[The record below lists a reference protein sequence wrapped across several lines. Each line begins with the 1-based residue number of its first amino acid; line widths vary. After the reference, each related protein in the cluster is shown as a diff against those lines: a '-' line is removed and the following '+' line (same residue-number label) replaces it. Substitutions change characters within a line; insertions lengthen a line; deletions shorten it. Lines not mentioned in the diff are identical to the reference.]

1 MGFAARM
8 RGGCWRGRNWAG
20 AVIGAVAGCVRATS
34 GVARGIFTP
43 WRWRGVGVIA
53 RRRLIYSRAMFHVQ
67 DSLYIDEREIEFS
80 MIRAQGAGGQNV
92 NKVSSAVHLRF
103 DVRASSLPADIK
115 DALCAMSDHRISKE
129 GVIVIKSQSFRSQD
143 KNRAEAIERL
153 VNMVRAAAKVEK
165 PRRATKPTRASQ
177 RRRVQR
183 KVLHGEVKR
192 LRGRVQGE

>member
-1 MGFAARM
+1 
-8 RGGCWRGRNWAG
+8 
-20 AVIGAVAGCVRATS
+20 
-34 GVARGIFTP
+34 
-43 WRWRGVGVIA
+43 
-53 RRRLIYSRAMFHVQ
+53 MFHVQ
-67 DSLYIDEREIEFS
+67 DSLYIDERELVFT

-103 DVRASSLPADIK
+103 DVRASSLPVEIQ
-115 DALCAMSDHRISKE
+115 DAVCALNDHRISKD
-129 GVIVIKSQSFRSQD
+129 GVIVIKSQSFRSQE

-153 VNMVRAAAKVEK
+153 VNLVRAAATVEK
-165 PRRATKPTRASQ
+165 PRRATKPTRSSQ

>member
-1 MGFAARM
+1 
-8 RGGCWRGRNWAG
+8 
-20 AVIGAVAGCVRATS
+20 
-34 GVARGIFTP
+34 
-43 WRWRGVGVIA
+43 
-53 RRRLIYSRAMFHVQ
+53 MFHVQ
-67 DSLYIDEREIEFS
+67 DSLFIDERDLTFT

-103 DVRASSLPADIK
+103 DVRASRLPLEVQ
-115 DALCAMSDHRISKE
+115 DAVCALNDHRISKE
-129 GVIVIKSQSFRSQD
+129 GVIVIKSQSFRSQE

-153 VNMVRAAAKVEK
+153 VGMVRSAILVDK

-192 LRGRVQGE
+192 LRGRVQGD

>member
-1 MGFAARM
+1 
-8 RGGCWRGRNWAG
+8 
-20 AVIGAVAGCVRATS
+20 
-34 GVARGIFTP
+34 
-43 WRWRGVGVIA
+43 
-53 RRRLIYSRAMFHVQ
+53 MFHVQ
-67 DSLYIDEREIEFS
+67 DSLYLDERDLTFT

-103 DVRASSLPADIK
+103 DVRASSLPPDVQ
-115 DALCAMSDHRISKE
+115 DALCAANDHRISKE
-129 GVIVIKSQSFRSQD
+129 GVIVIKSQSFRSQE

-153 VNMVRAAAKVEK
+153 LAMVRAAIQVDK

-192 LRGRVQGE
+192 LRGRVQGD

>member
-1 MGFAARM
+1 
-8 RGGCWRGRNWAG
+8 
-20 AVIGAVAGCVRATS
+20 
-34 GVARGIFTP
+34 
-43 WRWRGVGVIA
+43 
-53 RRRLIYSRAMFHVQ
+53 MFHVQ
-67 DSLYIDEREIEFS
+67 DSLFIDERDLTFT

-103 DVRASSLPADIK
+103 DVRASRLPPEVQ
-115 DALCAMSDHRISKE
+115 DAVCALNDHRISKE
-129 GVIVIKSQSFRSQD
+129 GVIVIKSQSFRSQE

-153 VNMVRAAAKVEK
+153 VGMVRSAIRVDK